1 MSNDDEDDVESTWT
15 YGDLLDHPERVQ
27 ALLKEKYKVGYQRPP
42 KGNQFKPGQSG
53 NPKGRPKGSKNL
65 RASLE
70 GILTEP
76 ISVRKGDRVQKVTSL
91 QAVIMTNLNK
101 ALKGDQ
107 RAIDAIY
114 KTAKE
119 LGLLIDRPQRL
130 IVDSLSDFTRDE
142 LVEFRRLLIKANG
155 RYIPI

>member
-1 MSNDDEDDVESTWT
+1 MSKDDEDSIEDTWT

-27 ALLKEKYKVGYQRPP
+27 ALLKKEYKVGYRNPP
-42 KGNQFKPGQSG
+42 KGNQFKAGQSG
-53 NPKGRPKGSKNL
+53 NPRGRPKGSKNL

-91 QAVIMTNLNK
+91 QAVFMTILNK

-107 RAIDAIY
+107 RATDAVY
-114 KTAKE
+114 KVAKE
-119 LGLLIDRPQRL
+119 FDLLSDRPQRF
-130 IVDSLSDFTRDE
+130 VVGDLSDFTRDE
-142 LVEFRRLLIKANG
+142 LVEFRRLCIKANG